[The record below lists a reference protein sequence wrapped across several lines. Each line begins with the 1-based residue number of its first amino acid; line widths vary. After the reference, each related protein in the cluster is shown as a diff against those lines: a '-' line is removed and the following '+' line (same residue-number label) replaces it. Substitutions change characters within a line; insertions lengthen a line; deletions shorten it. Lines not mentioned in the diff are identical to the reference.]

1 MEPPAKPLSAPR
13 GGRRATRAPGFGPGC
28 GPLARRGVVIAGL
41 GLGQI
46 LSWGSTFYLL
56 APLAAPIAA
65 DTGWPHPW
73 VVGGVSV
80 ALLVAAL
87 GSPAIGSMVSRNH
100 GREVLAASALLL
112 AGGLATLSLAPNQ
125 WLYLGAWVILGAGMS
140 GGLYSGTFAVLGHA
154 YGATARSSITA
165 LTLFGGFASTACW
178 PLTTLLSNEF
188 GWRWTCAAYA
198 AAHLLVTFPLYV
210 LLAPYGKASREP
222 AAEPHQDPPTGSP
235 QPGPLWLP
243 VALIALI
250 TTLGTSV
257 SAVMSV
263 HVFTLLAPLGASG
276 AVAVGLA
283 ATIGPSQVGARL
295 VEFTL
300 ARRHHPLWT
309 MLTAVTAI
317 TTALAL
323 LATGLGPLLLPM
335 VVYGAGI
342 GLNSIANGTVPLAL
356 VGQERY
362 ARTMG
367 RIALPSLLAQAAA
380 PVWGTSLITG
390 WGEKPT
396 LLVLAAMSLAA
407 AVLTL
412 WLMLIHRRSS
422 RLLPAPDTPS

>member
-13 GGRRATRAPGFGPGC
+13 GGRRAKGAPVSGPGG
-28 GPLARRGVVIAGL
+28 GPSARRGVVIAGL
-41 GLGQI
+41 GFGQI

-87 GSPAIGSMVSRNH
+87 GSPAIGSLVSRNH

-125 WLYLGAWVILGAGMS
+125 WLYLGAWVILGASMS
-140 GGLYSGTFAVLGHA
+140 GGLYSGAFAVLGHA
-154 YGATARSSITA
+154 YGSTARSSITA

-210 LLAPYGKASREP
+210 LLAPHGKASPEP
-222 AAEPHQDPPTGSP
+222 AAEPHQGPPSGAR

-257 SAVMSV
+257 SAVVSV

-283 ATIGPSQVGARL
+283 AAIGPSQVGARL

-300 ARRHHPLWT
+300 ARRRHPLWT

-323 LATGLGPLLLPM
+323 LALGLGPLLLPM

-380 PVWGTSLITG
+380 PVWGTSLISG

-422 RLLPAPDTPS
+422 RLLPAPGTPS